1 MNLVAG
7 QGVEIHVFQ
16 IDGHAQEALHA
27 VHMDDRAAVH
37 QLVQARNVQ
46 LRAGLVVH
54 LHAADEAHAVVQRLL
69 KHFPVRLAALVYAD
83 HPHLMAL
90 SLQLHK
96 ALPHRRVLHGA
107 HRHELLA
114 PHAAHRAQYG
124 KVVGLR
130 AAGGEHQIVLP
141 RVQRL

>member
-7 QGVEIHVFQ
+7 QGVEIHIFEV
-16 IDGHAQEALHA
+16 DGLPQEALHA

-46 LRAGLVVH
+46 LCTCLVVH
-54 LHAADEAHAVVQRLL
+54 LHAADEARAVVQRLL
-69 KHFPVRLAALVYAD
+69 KHFPVRLTALVYAD
-83 HPHLMAL
+83 HPHLVAHA
-90 SLQLHK
+90 LQLHK
-96 ALPHRRVLHGA
+96 ALPHRRVLHRA

-114 PHAAHRAQYG
+114 PHAAHRAQNRQ
-124 KVVGLR
+124 VVGLR
-130 AAGGEHQIVLP
+130 AAGGEHQIVIS